1 MTAFPIDRKRRWNAA
16 PWGRRRLIINGTES
30 DFQIADLI
38 EFTRLKPRISNRQ
51 RITRHGVTCPEMV
64 FGVSAL
70 PHAKEKFSGLG
81 SGCRIPL
88 GCSPDTY
95 GCADRTIYE
104 MEL

>member
-38 EFTRLKPRISNRQ
+38 EFNRLKPRISNRQ
-51 RITRHGVTCPEMV
+51 RITGHGVTCPEMV

-81 SGCRIPL
+81 SDAAAYR
-88 GCSPDTY
+88 
-95 GCADRTIYE
+95 
-104 MEL
+104 